1 MSPTPSRA
9 HWSNR
14 LAFILAAAGSA
25 VGLGN
30 IWKFPYITGINGG
43 GAFVA
48 VYLVCIAAVGLPIFV
63 AELSIGQKA
72 QANVVTSFEATHRPG
87 SPWRIAG
94 WMGLVS
100 AFVILSFYSVV
111 GGWVLDFIFRSAT
124 NQFAGHTDEEIKS
137 VLGSLFSHPGRQ
149 LAWHALFMG
158 GSVAIVLQG
167 LNAGLERWN
176 RILMP
181 ALFILLL
188 LLLARA
194 AFLPGMGEALRFLFV
209 PDASRLS
216 AAGVLEA
223 VGHSFFTLSL
233 GMGAM
238 LTYGSYLR
246 SREELARTVIS
257 VAALDTVI
265 ALIAGTVIFAVVFSH
280 GLDASS
286 GPTLMF
292 QTLPMLFTKIPGGY
306 FVSLAFFLLVGFAA
320 LTSAISLL
328 EVVVAYWVETHGT
341 RRRPTVIVSGVLIY
355 ALGILSALSTN
366 LLAEVK
372 LLGHTFFDFADK
384 ATSSLLLPLGGAL
397 ISLFF
402 GWVLGLKAAEEV
414 VGPRF
419 KLAARVLMW
428 TTRVL
433 APLAVAI
440 IIVRALREW

>member
-30 IWKFPYITGINGG
+30 IWKFPYITGVNGG

-48 VYLVCIAAVGLPIFV
+48 VYLVCIAVVGLPIFV
-63 AELSIGQKA
+63 AELFIGQKA
-72 QANVVTSFEATHRPG
+72 QANVVRSFELTHRPG
-87 SPWRIAG
+87 TPWRVVG

-100 AFVILSFYSVV
+100 AFLILSFYSVV

-124 NQFAGHTDEEIKS
+124 NQFAGHTDEEIKA
-137 VLGSLFSHPGRQ
+137 VLGTLFSNPARQ
-149 LAWHALFMG
+149 LGWHALFMAG
-158 GSVAIVLQG
+158 TVAIVLQG

-181 ALFILLL
+181 GLFILLL
-188 LLLARA
+188 ALLVRA
-194 AFLPGMGEALRFLFV
+194 AFLPGMGAALRFLFV
-209 PDASRLS
+209 PDTSRLG

-238 LTYGSYLR
+238 MTYGSYLG
-246 SREELARTVIS
+246 SREELARTVFT
-257 VAALDTVI
+257 VAALDTLI
-265 ALIAGTVIFAVVFSH
+265 ALVAGTVIFAVVFSH

-286 GPTLMF
+286 GPALMF
-292 QTLPMLFTKIPGGY
+292 QTLPMLFAKLPGGY
-306 FVSLAFFLLVGFAA
+306 LISLAFFLLVAFAA
-320 LTSAISLL
+320 LTSAMSLL

-341 RRRPTVIVSGVLIY
+341 ARRPTVVATGAAIY

-372 LLGHTFFDFADK
+372 LLGHTFFDLADK
-384 ATSSLLLPLGGAL
+384 LTSSLLLPLGGAL
-397 ISLFF
+397 IALFF
-402 GWVLGLKAAEEV
+402 GWVLGTEAAQEV

-419 KLAARVLMW
+419 KLAGRVLMW
-428 TTRVL
+428 TARL
-433 APLAVAI
+433 IAPLAVAI